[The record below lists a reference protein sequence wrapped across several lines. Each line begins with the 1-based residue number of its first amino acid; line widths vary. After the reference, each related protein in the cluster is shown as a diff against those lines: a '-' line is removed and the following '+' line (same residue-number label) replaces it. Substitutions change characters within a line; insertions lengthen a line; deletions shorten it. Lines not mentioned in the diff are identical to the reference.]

1 MTDLYEEGRRI
12 ARGLLEANFP
22 ASDFHHREHCLAS
35 ACLIIDQPAV
45 AWERDLPGIIRRYNL
60 AMGGANTD
68 EAGYHDT
75 LTQFF
80 LAEIRRFLA
89 VHACLD
95 PAAACR
101 ALLDSPIGSRDHAL
115 TFYSRERLYSP
126 AARLGFV
133 APDRVPA
140 AAGDARVVI

>member
-1 MTDLYEEGRRI
+1 VTDPFEEGRRI
-12 ARGLLEANFP
+12 ARGLIEASFP
-22 ASDFHHREHCLAS
+22 ARDLHHREHCLAS

-45 AWERDLPGIIRRYNL
+45 EWERELPGVIRRYNL

-68 EAGYHDT
+68 EAGYHET

-80 LAEIRRFLA
+80 LGEIRRFLA
-89 VHACLD
+89 AHADLS

-101 ALLDSPIGSRDHAL
+101 ALLDSPIAAKDHAL
-115 TFYSRERLYSP
+115 TFYSSERLHSR

-133 APDRVPA
+133 APDRAPRVA
-140 AAGDARVVI
+140 DARVVI